1 MVNPKIRKSEMSE
14 TLNPASLACVELLNK
29 VLEDARAGNVTSVA
43 IVACGPSDFGANMAG
58 PNAPAM
64 NMGLDVLKAKIIS
77 GVTQP
82 QYTPKRSVVT
92 PMRSPIKVPGRN

>member
-1 MVNPKIRKSEMSE
+1 MADTAPALSQ
-14 TLNPASLACVELLNK
+14 ASLACIELLSK
-29 VLEDARAGNVTSVA
+29 VLDDAQAGRVTSVA
-43 IVACGPSDFGANMAG
+43 VVACGPIDFGANMAG

-82 QYTPKRSVVT
+82 QYTPSRSVVT

>member
-1 MVNPKIRKSEMSE
+1 MPHIIKPDILNSTSDEA
-14 TLNPASLACVELLNK
+14 LNPASLACIELLMK
-29 VLEDARAGNVTSVA
+29 VLDDAKAGNVTSVA
-43 IVACGPSDFGANMAG
+43 IVACGPADFGANMAG

-82 QYTPKRSVVT
+82 PQ
-92 PMRSPIKVPGRN
+92 SPILRSRPVGRRN